1 MSKHFIGID
10 LSLNGTAIVV
20 IDEKAKIITQLRFKT
35 KPTDLIEDRLL
46 FISGKILEVL
56 RNDQNIERLYI
67 EGLSFSS
74 SGQSTMELAGLHY
87 VARCFIFQLNGLI
100 YKMISPP
107 SLKKFVSGVGNCKKN
122 LMLLYAFKKFGETF
136 DDDNIC
142 DAYCLSRLALEEH
155 KRGLPQINTQVVKGK
170 KKQRFLNNGNGHNH
184 FKGKVGEQV
193 NGKL

>member
-136 DDDNIC
+136 DDDNILIC
-142 DAYCLSRLALEEH
+142 PPRLAQKNTKEDYH
-155 KRGLPQINTQVVKGK
+155 KLIHKLLKERK
-170 KKQRFLNNGNGHNH
+170 NND
-184 FKGKVGEQV
+184 F
-193 NGKL
+193 